1 MARLLCSCCLL
12 VSIACGPSLKQAQRS
27 TEYYEQCYGADFDPS
42 VTPDQRRGC
51 WSRWLEEQ
59 ADNQPPER
67 IRYAEMRLQQLA
79 VDGSTRPLPHQEPE
93 PIPAREHE
101 YPRAPPGEYHTA
113 PCIPLCNDRWAGCNT
128 YCDMKDKN
136 CVAACESEFRVCVNG
151 CP

>member
-1 MARLLCSCCLL
+1 M
-12 VSIACGPSLKQAQRS
+12 
-27 TEYYEQCYGADFDPS
+27 
-42 VTPDQRRGC
+42 TPDQRRGC

-79 VDGSTRPLPHQEPE
+79 VDESTRPLPHQEPE